1 MKVWFEAMGNR
12 QSDIVRLFKTA
23 TWYIW
28 VYLLAGAPCPSLGAI
43 VATPL
48 VLHGPGSVLLHPDDL
63 HGLPKREAPDR
74 CVVTFLYGLP

>member
-12 QSDIVRLFKTA
+12 QSDIIRLYKTA

-28 VYLLAGAPCPSLGAI
+28 VYLLTGAPSLTVGAP

-48 VLHGPGSVLLHPDDL
+48 VLHGPGSVFATP
-63 HGLPKREAPDR
+63 R
-74 CVVTFLYGLP
+74 